1 MGLSTKI
8 VMFQTIGKNS
18 WQNSNPN
25 SMRREVI
32 SRADTCSFLQ
42 RSLAN
47 E

>member
-1 MGLSTKI
+1 
-8 VMFQTIGKNS
+8 MFQTIGKIS

-32 SRADTCSFLQ
+32 SRSDTCSLLQ
-42 RSLAN
+42 RSSAK